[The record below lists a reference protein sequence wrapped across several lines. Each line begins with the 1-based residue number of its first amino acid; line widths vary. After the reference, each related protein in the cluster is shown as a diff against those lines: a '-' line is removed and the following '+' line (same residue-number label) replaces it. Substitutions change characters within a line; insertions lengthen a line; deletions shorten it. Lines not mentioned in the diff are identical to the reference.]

1 MQGRTEWH
9 SARKKTLSTPR
20 GLPVQSSLLECG
32 CSSMAIGSCPIPN
45 VPAKHFQ
52 QHHAKFLD
60 FVLSHRREISAQV
73 FQKRLTKRLCELLPR
88 SY

>member
-20 GLPVQSSLLECG
+20 GVAVHSSLLECR

-52 QHHAKFLD
+52 QHHAKFPGLGACSQKGNTGSGFSETLD
-60 FVLSHRREISAQV
+60 KAFM
-73 FQKRLTKRLCELLPR
+73 
-88 SY
+88 